1 MTQRHISTVITET
14 HQGSIGGGSADP
26 DGLCHC
32 APQPES
38 DDIGMCPRCKR
49 LDGRKAFRK

>member
-14 HQGSIGGGSADP
+14 HQGSIRGGSADP